1 MRVAALVTRAAVNL
15 GLLTTPFDIPAMSR
29 RRELGLF
36 LRSRR
41 EGLTPEVVGLASGM
55 RRRAP
60 GLRREEVAEL
70 AGISVDWYTRLEQGR
85 VGSPSMHTL
94 DALARALRLAPAEY
108 AHLQLLIQPHP
119 APAWLPERAPAAVER
134 LVEQWQYPAYAVNE
148 RWDLLAWNDAAT
160 AIFGD
165 FGGQPSG
172 CANLLRYML
181 LDDAA
186 QQVFGDA
193 WAEEAQRMVGKF
205 RRLYDQHAGAQAFDA
220 LIGDLDHNSAYF
232 AGWWQRHDIVMQG
245 TGHKQLRDK
254 SGTLRAFE
262 YLSMHPA
269 DTPHLRVALYMPAVQ
284 ATG

>member
-1 MRVAALVTRAAVNL
+1 
-15 GLLTTPFDIPAMSR
+15 MSR

-41 EGLTPEVVGLASGM
+41 EGLTPDVVGLASGL

-85 VGSPSMHTL
+85 VGSPSIHTL

-108 AHLQLLIQPHP
+108 AHLQLLIQPHAVP
-119 APAWLPERAPAAVER
+119 ALPAEQAPAAVTR

-148 RWDLLAWNDAAT
+148 RWDLLAWNDAA
-160 AIFGD
+160 AAV
-165 FGGQPSG
+165 FGGFVSQPGNPPGS

-181 LDDAA
+181 LDDTA
-186 QQVFGDA
+186 QLVFGEA

-205 RRLYDQHAGAQAFDA
+205 RTLYDQHAGTKAFDA
-220 LIGDLDHNSAYF
+220 LIAELDDASACF
-232 AGWWQRHDIVMQG
+232 AGWWPRHDIVTQG
-245 TGHKQLRDK
+245 TGRKHLRDQ
-254 SGTLRAFE
+254 SGTVRAFD
-262 YLSMHPA
+262 YLSLHPA
-269 DTPHLRVALYMPAVQ
+269 DAPQLRVALYMPAI
-284 ATG
+284 

>member
-1 MRVAALVTRAAVNL
+1 MRVAALVTRAAPSL
-15 GLLTTPFDIPAMSR
+15 GLRTPPFDTPAMSR

-41 EGLTPEVVGLASGM
+41 EGLTPEVVGLTSGV

-94 DALARALRLAPAEY
+94 DALASALRLAPAEY
-108 AHLQLLIQPHP
+108 AHLQQLIQSHSV
-119 APAWLPERAPAAVER
+119 PAWLAEQAPAAVTR
-134 LVEQWQYPAYAVNE
+134 LIEQWQYPAYVLNE

-160 AIFGD
+160 AVFGD
-165 FGGQPSG
+165 FGGLRNRR
-172 CANLLRYML
+172 ANLLHYML
-181 LDDAA
+181 LDKAA
-186 QQVFGDA
+186 QSVFGET
-193 WAEEAQRMVGKF
+193 WSEEAQRMVGKF
-205 RRLYDQHAGAQAFDA
+205 RRLYDQHAGKKEFDA
-220 LIGDLDHNSAYF
+220 LIGDLSDGSACF
-232 AGWWQRHDIVMQG
+232 ANWWQRHDIVTQG
-245 TGHKQLRDK
+245 TGRKHLIDQ

-269 DTPHLRVALYMPAVQ
+269 DTPHLRMTLYLPTV
-284 ATG
+284 

>member
-1 MRVAALVTRAAVNL
+1 
-15 GLLTTPFDIPAMSR
+15 MSR

-41 EGLTPEVVGLASGM
+41 ESLTPDVVGLASGL

-108 AHLQLLIQPHP
+108 AHLQLLIQPRPVP
-119 APAWLPERAPAAVER
+119 ALPAERAPAAVTR
-134 LVEQWQYPAYAVNE
+134 LIEQWQYPAYVVNE
-148 RWDLLAWNDAAT
+148 RWDLLAWNDAA
-160 AIFGD
+160 AGVFGD
-165 FGGQPSG
+165 FGGQPG
-172 CANLLRYML
+172 NCANLLRYML

-186 QQVFGDA
+186 QLVFGET

-205 RRLYDQHAGAQAFDA
+205 RRLYDQHAGAKAFDA
-220 LIGDLDHNSAYF
+220 LIADLDDASACF
-232 AGWWQRHDIVMQG
+232 ADWWQRHDIVTQG
-245 TGHKQLRDK
+245 TGRKHLRDQ

-269 DTPHLRVALYMPAVQ
+269 DEPQLRVALYMP
-284 ATG
+284 TI